1 MTSTAKLLGTCKVR
15 RDAMGG
21 QRGAG
26 HALQAQSRQVKRREA
41 RRLGLGATS
50 AKLTNMAGLA
60 TFAGFVD
67 ELGLGRDLAHIAN
80 RLKDG
85 PRVVYPM
92 AGQLR
97 LLIDA
102 QAVGATRVFDI
113 EALSADPLFVLLNGG
128 YIPSIDTVYRDLAR
142 FDVDALRAL
151 DALMFTHGVTGH
163 ALESHR
169 EVHLD
174 IDSTVEVVY
183 GSREG
188 AAVGYNP
195 RAHGRES
202 YHPIVAR
209 IAEVDTCVAA
219 ILRPG
224 DTTFGADDAPAV
236 KQIVERVKTTL
247 TRRQKLFVRIDSA
260 ADCAQILAAIAEAG
274 AVYVVKARATD
285 DLVCRVARET
295 ITWCTTEWDADGKP
309 VTQVAEVPFTRGS
322 WHAAGIKPR
331 VVAVRTNEDR
341 CGKQLTLWE
350 GEEWAVRMYVT
361 NSDEAPEAVAARYDG
376 RAGIETMIAEW
387 KNQWGIAETPSWH
400 FNANHAT
407 LLLKMLA
414 FNLLRRFVRAVA
426 PQVVVWRADWVRRAF
441 LCVAGILARSG
452 RRTSILV
459 MPGTA
464 LYAIGGRRE

>member
-1 MTSTAKLLGTCKVR
+1 
-15 RDAMGG
+15 
-21 QRGAG
+21 
-26 HALQAQSRQVKRREA
+26 
-41 RRLGLGATS
+41 
-50 AKLTNMAGLA
+50 MAGLA

-67 ELGLGRDLAHIAN
+67 ELGLSRDLDRVAG
-80 RLKDG
+80 RLKAG
-85 PRVVYPM
+85 PKVVYPM
-92 AGQLR
+92 REQLR

-113 EALSADPLFVLLNGG
+113 EAMAADPLFVLLNDGHM
-128 YIPSIDTVYRDLAR
+128 PSIDTIYRDLAR
-142 FDVDALRAL
+142 FDVEALRGL
-151 DALMFTHGVTGH
+151 DAIMFTHGVTGH

-169 EVHLD
+169 DVHLD

-195 RAHGRES
+195 RAHGRAS

-209 IAEVDTCVAA
+209 IAETDTCVAA

-224 DTTFGADDAPAV
+224 NTTFGADDAPTV
-236 KQIVERVKTTL
+236 KGIVERTKSAL
-247 TRRQKLFVRIDSA
+247 TSRQRLYVRIDGA
-260 ADCAQILAAIAEAG
+260 ADCAEILASIEQAG
-274 AVYVVKARATD
+274 AVYVVKARATA
-285 DLVCRVARET
+285 DLLCQVALDT
-295 ITWCTTEWDADGKP
+295 VTWCTTDWDADGKP
-309 VTQVAEVPFTRGS
+309 VTQVAEVPFARGS

-426 PQVVVWRADWVRRAF
+426 PEVVVWRADWVRRAF

-452 RRTSILV
+452 RRTSVLV
-459 MPGTA
+459 MPSTA

>member
-1 MTSTAKLLGTCKVR
+1 
-15 RDAMGG
+15 MGG

-128 YIPSIDTVYRDLAR
+128 YIPSVDTVYRDLAH

-174 IDSTVEVVY
+174 IDSTV
-183 GSREG
+183 
-188 AAVGYNP
+188 
-195 RAHGRES
+195 
-202 YHPIVAR
+202 
-209 IAEVDTCVAA
+209 
-219 ILRPG
+219 
-224 DTTFGADDAPAV
+224 
-236 KQIVERVKTTL
+236 
-247 TRRQKLFVRIDSA
+247 
-260 ADCAQILAAIAEAG
+260 
-274 AVYVVKARATD
+274 
-285 DLVCRVARET
+285 
-295 ITWCTTEWDADGKP
+295 
-309 VTQVAEVPFTRGS
+309 
-322 WHAAGIKPR
+322 
-331 VVAVRTNEDR
+331 
-341 CGKQLTLWE
+341 
-350 GEEWAVRMYVT
+350 
-361 NSDEAPEAVAARYDG
+361 
-376 RAGIETMIAEW
+376 
-387 KNQWGIAETPSWH
+387 
-400 FNANHAT
+400 
-407 LLLKMLA
+407 
-414 FNLLRRFVRAVA
+414 
-426 PQVVVWRADWVRRAF
+426 
-441 LCVAGILARSG
+441 
-452 RRTSILV
+452 
-459 MPGTA
+459 
-464 LYAIGGRRE
+464 